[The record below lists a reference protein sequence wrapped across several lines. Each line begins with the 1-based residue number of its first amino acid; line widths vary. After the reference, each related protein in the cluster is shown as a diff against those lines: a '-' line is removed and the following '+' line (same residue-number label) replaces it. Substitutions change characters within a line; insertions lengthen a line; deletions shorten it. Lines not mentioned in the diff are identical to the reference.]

1 MGPPLSLHS
10 RSTHSQHAG
19 VLPHCR
25 LFADHMHI
33 RPIINAVRVY
43 NVICNTVRLIVR
55 KV

>member
-1 MGPPLSLHS
+1 LALPFPSTSDQLT
-10 RSTHSQHAG
+10 RSMLACF
-19 VLPHCR
+19 LIADF
-25 LFADHMHI
+25 FADHMHI